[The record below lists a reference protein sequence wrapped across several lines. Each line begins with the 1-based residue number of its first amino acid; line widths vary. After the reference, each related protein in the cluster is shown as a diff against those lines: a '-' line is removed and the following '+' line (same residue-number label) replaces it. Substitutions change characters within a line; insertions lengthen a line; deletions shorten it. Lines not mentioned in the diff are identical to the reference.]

1 MGSKALAL
9 RLLAQASIFA
19 LGVLAWLSVTHG
31 LYATALLCALA
42 GAALAVDLVQKLGV
56 WRAARLVPVQAASG
70 FAAELNR
77 RRLELLLDQTPSPI
91 LLGAGDDRIIAANR
105 AARRAF
111 DTPHLLSDASR
122 LALTGGRSLSDLAS
136 PLRWR
141 DASYAVSRAE
151 IVDEAGQADLVVLT
165 DMTADVRAAEAAAL
179 RDLLRVLNHELM
191 NALTPVASMSR
202 SALDLLR
209 DGGPAATG
217 QAISALERA
226 VARTE
231 GLRDFIDAYRTL
243 TRLPPPAPRLVD
255 LAAWLDVARESFLA
269 QWTARGVALD
279 CPPPPAIEIPIDAD
293 QMWLAIGNLLN
304 NAAEAAL
311 ERPDPR
317 VRLGVRQVETEI
329 RFVVEESGPGV
340 PPAHADQVRLPFF
353 TTKATG
359 SGVGL
364 SLARQIAQGHGGAL
378 TLLAA
383 ASDADIGADTPLAGA
398 RFCLAV
404 PI

>member
-19 LGVLAWLSVTHG
+19 LGVLAWLSVTRG

-42 GAALAVDLVQKLGV
+42 GAALAVDLVQKLGA
-56 WRAARLVPVQAASG
+56 WRAARPTPILAGSG

-91 LLGAGDDRIIAANR
+91 LLGTGDNRIVAANR

-111 DTPHLLSDASR
+111 DTPHLLSDAAR
-122 LALTGGRSLSDLAS
+122 LALTDGRPLSDLAS

-151 IVDEAGQADLVVLT
+151 LVDDGGHADLVVLT

-217 QAISALERA
+217 QAIAALERA

-243 TRLPPPAPRLVD
+243 TRLPPPSPRIVD
-255 LAAWLDVARESFLA
+255 LAAWLDVARESFQA
-269 QWTARGVALD
+269 QWTVQGVTLD
-279 CPPPPAIEIPIDAD
+279 CPTPPRIEIRIDAD

-311 ERPDPR
+311 ERPDPH
-317 VRLGVRQVETEI
+317 VRLGVRQVEAEI
-329 RFVVEESGPGV
+329 RFLVEDSGPGV
-340 PPAHADQVRLPFF
+340 PQDQADQVCLPFF

-378 TLLAA
+378 TLLPPDAP
-383 ASDADIGADTPLAGA
+383 SDHPPLGGA
-398 RFCLAV
+398 RFCLSV
-404 PI
+404 PG

>member
-1 MGSKALAL
+1 MGSKALTL

-19 LGVLAWLSVTHG
+19 LGVLAWLSVTRG

-42 GAALAVDLVQKLGV
+42 GAALALDLVQKLGT
-56 WRAARLVPVQAASG
+56 WRAARPAPILAQTG

-91 LLGAGDDRIIAANR
+91 LLGTGDDRIVAANR

-111 DTPHLLSDASR
+111 DTPHLLSAAAR
-122 LALTGGRSLSDLAS
+122 LALTGGRPLSDLAS
-136 PLRWR
+136 PVRWR

-151 IVDEAGQADLVVLT
+151 LVDDGGQADLVVLT

-217 QAISALERA
+217 QAIAALERA

-243 TRLPPPAPRLVD
+243 TRLPPPSPRIVD
-255 LAAWLDVARESFLA
+255 LAAWLDVARESFQA
-269 QWTARGVALD
+269 QWTVQGVTLD
-279 CPPPPAIEIPIDAD
+279 CPTPPRIEIRIDAD

-311 ERPDPR
+311 ERPHPR
-317 VRLGVRQVETEI
+317 VRLGVAQVESEI
-329 RFVVEESGPGV
+329 RFLVEDSGAGV
-340 PPAHADQVRLPFF
+340 PQDQADQVCLPFF

-378 TLLAA
+378 ALQPP
-383 ASDADIGADTPLAGA
+383 DAPGDHPPLGGA
-398 RFCLAV
+398 RFRLSV
-404 PI
+404 PA

>member
-1 MGSKALAL
+1 MGSKAFAL
-9 RLLAQASIFA
+9 RLLGQVSIFA
-19 LGVLAWLSVTHG
+19 LGVLAWLSIAHG

-42 GAALAVDLVQKLGV
+42 GAALALDLVQKLGA
-56 WRAARLVPVQAASG
+56 WRAARPVPVQARTG

-91 LLGAGDDRIIAANR
+91 LLGTGDDRIVAANR

-111 DTPHLLSDASR
+111 DTPHVLSDADR
-122 LALTGGRSLSDLAS
+122 LALTNGQPLSSLTS

-151 IVDEAGQADLVVLT
+151 IVDDGGHADLVVLT

-231 GLRDFIDAYRTL
+231 GLQHFIAAYRTL
-243 TRLPPPAPRLVD
+243 TRLPPPAPRVVS
-255 LAAWLDVARESFLA
+255 LAAWLDVARESFRA

-279 CPPPPAIEIPIDAD
+279 CPPLSDVEIRIDAD
-293 QMWLAIGNLLN
+293 QMWLAVGNLLN

-311 ERPDPR
+311 ERPAPR
-317 VRLGVRQVETEI
+317 VRLSVQQATNEI
-329 RFVVEESGPGV
+329 LFVVEDSGPGV
-340 PPAHADQVRLPFF
+340 PDDHADQVCLPFF

-378 TLLAA
+378 TLLSPAA
-383 ASDADIGADTPLAGA
+383 PSVHAPLGGA
-398 RFCLAV
+398 RFSLSV
-404 PI
+404 PG

>member
-1 MGSKALAL
+1 MGSKTLAL

-19 LGVLAWLSVTHG
+19 LGVLAWLSVTRG

-42 GAALAVDLVQKLGV
+42 GAALALDLVQKLGA
-56 WRAARLVPVQAASG
+56 WRAARPAPILAQTG
-70 FAAELNR
+70 FAAELTR

-91 LLGAGDDRIIAANR
+91 LLGTGDNRIVAANR

-111 DTPHLLSDASR
+111 DTPHLLSDAAR
-122 LALTGGRSLSDLAS
+122 LALTGGRPLSDLTS

-151 IVDEAGQADLVVLT
+151 LVDEAGQADLVVLT

-243 TRLPPPAPRLVD
+243 TRLPPPSPRVVD
-255 LAAWLDVARESFLA
+255 LAAWLDVARESFRA

-279 CPPPPAIEIPIDAD
+279 GPTPPHVEIRIDAD

-317 VRLGVRQVETEI
+317 VRLSVARVEAEI
-329 RFVVEESGPGV
+329 RFLVEDSGPGV
-340 PPAHADQVRLPFF
+340 PQVQADQVCLPFF

-359 SGVGL
+359 WGVGL

-378 TLLAA
+378 ALLPP
-383 ASDADIGADTPLAGA
+383 DAPGDHPPLGGA
-398 RFCLAV
+398 RFRLSV
-404 PI
+404 PD

>member
-1 MGSKALAL
+1 MGSKTLAL

-19 LGVLAWLSVTHG
+19 LGVLAWLSVTRG

-42 GAALAVDLVQKLGV
+42 GAALAVDLVQKLGA
-56 WRAARLVPVQAASG
+56 WRAARLVPVQAGSG

-91 LLGAGDDRIIAANR
+91 LLGTGDDRIVAANR

-111 DTPHLLSDASR
+111 DTPHLLSDAAR
-122 LALTGGRSLSDLAS
+122 LALTGGRPLSDLAS

-141 DASYAVSRAE
+141 DVRYAVSRAE
-151 IVDEAGQADLVVLT
+151 IVDEAGQADLIVLT

-217 QAISALERA
+217 QAILALERA
-226 VARTE
+226 VARTD

-243 TRLPPPAPRLVD
+243 TRLPPPSPRVVD

-269 QWTARGVALD
+269 QWAARGVALD
-279 CPPPPAIEIPIDAD
+279 CPPPPAVEIRIDAD

-317 VRLGVRQVETEI
+317 VRLSVARVEAEI
-329 RFVVEESGPGV
+329 RFLIEDSGPGV
-340 PPAHADQVRLPFF
+340 PQDQADQVCLPFF

-378 TLLAA
+378 TLLPP
-383 ASDADIGADTPLAGA
+383 DAPGDHPPLGGA
-398 RFCLAV
+398 RFRLSV
-404 PI
+404 PT

>member
-19 LGVLAWLSVTHG
+19 LGVLAWLSVVHG

-42 GAALAVDLVQKLGV
+42 GAALALDLVQRLGT
-56 WRAARLVPVQAASG
+56 WRVARPVPVQVGSG
-70 FAAELNR
+70 FATELNR

-111 DTPHLLSDASR
+111 DTPRVLSDAAR
-122 LALTGGRSLSDLAS
+122 LALTGGRPLSDLTS
-136 PLRWR
+136 PVRWR

-151 IVDEAGQADLVVLT
+151 IVDEAGHADLVVLT

-209 DGGPAATG
+209 DGGPDATG

-231 GLRDFIDAYRTL
+231 GLRGFIDAYRTL
-243 TRLPPPAPRLVD
+243 TRLPPPAPRVVD

-269 QWTARGVALD
+269 QWGDRGVALD
-279 CPPPPAIEIPIDAD
+279 CPPPPAVEIRIDAD
-293 QMWLAIGNLLN
+293 QMWLAVGNLLN

-317 VRLGVRQVETEI
+317 VHLGVQRVGTEI
-329 RFVVEESGPGV
+329 RFVVEDSGPGV
-340 PPAHADQVRLPFF
+340 PPDHADQVCLPFF

-378 TLLAA
+378 ALLPA
-383 ASDADIGADTPLAGA
+383 ASSLDAPLGGA
-398 RFCLAV
+398 RFCLSV
-404 PI
+404 PG

>member
-19 LGVLAWLSVTHG
+19 LGVLAWLAVTRG

-42 GAALAVDLVQKLGV
+42 GAALALDLAQKPGA
-56 WRAARLVPVQAASG
+56 WRVVRPTPIQARTG
-70 FAAELNR
+70 FAAALNR

-91 LLGAGDDRIIAANR
+91 LLGMGDDRIVAANR

-111 DTPHLLSDASR
+111 DTPHALPDAAR
-122 LALTGGRSLSDLAS
+122 LALTGDRPLSSLTS

-151 IVDEAGQADLVVLT
+151 IVDDDGHADLVVLT

-243 TRLPPPAPRLVD
+243 TRLPPPAPRVVD
-255 LAAWLDVARESFLA
+255 LPAWLDVARESFRA
-269 QWTARGVALD
+269 QWAARGVTLD
-279 CPPPPAIEIPIDAD
+279 CPPPPADEIRIDAD

-311 ERPDPR
+311 ERPDPH
-317 VRLGVRQVETEI
+317 VRLGVHRTESEI
-329 RFVVEESGPGV
+329 RFLVEDSGPGV
-340 PPAHADQVRLPFF
+340 PNDHTDQVCLPFF

-378 TLLAA
+378 TLLPAA
-383 ASDADIGADTPLAGA
+383 PDAPLGGA
-398 RFCLAV
+398 RFSLIV
-404 PI
+404 PL

>member
-19 LGVLAWLSVTHG
+19 LGVLAWLSVAHG

-42 GAALAVDLVQKLGV
+42 GAALALDLVQRLAT
-56 WRAARLVPVQAASG
+56 WRTARPAPIQAGSG
-70 FAAELNR
+70 FATELNR

-111 DTPHLLSDASR
+111 DTPRVLSDAAR
-122 LALTGGRSLSDLAS
+122 LALTGGRPLADLAS
-136 PLRWR
+136 PVRWR

-209 DGGPAATG
+209 DGGPDAAG

-243 TRLPPPAPRLVD
+243 TRLPPPAPRVVD

-279 CPPPPAIEIPIDAD
+279 CPPPPAVEIRIDAD

-317 VRLGVRQVETEI
+317 VRLGVQRVESEI
-329 RFVVEESGPGV
+329 RFVVEDSGPGV
-340 PPAHADQVRLPFF
+340 PPDHADQVCLPFF

-378 TLLAA
+378 TLLAPNL
-383 ASDADIGADTPLAGA
+383 DAPLGGA
-398 RFCLAV
+398 RFCLSV
-404 PI
+404 PG

>member
-19 LGVLAWLSVTHG
+19 LGVLAWLSVTRG

-42 GAALAVDLVQKLGV
+42 GAALALDLAQKFGA
-56 WRAARLVPVQAASG
+56 WRAARADPILSGPG
-70 FAAELNR
+70 FAAELSR

-91 LLGAGDDRIIAANR
+91 LLGTGDDRIVAANR

-111 DTPHLLSDASR
+111 DTPHLLSDAAR
-122 LALTGGRSLSDLAS
+122 LALTSGRPLADLAS

-141 DASYAVSRAE
+141 EASYAVSRAE
-151 IVDEAGQADLVVLT
+151 IVDDGGHADLIVLT

-226 VARTE
+226 VARAE
-231 GLRDFIDAYRTL
+231 GLQDFIAAYRTL
-243 TRLPPPAPRLVD
+243 TRLPPPTPRLVD
-255 LAAWLDVARESFLA
+255 LAAWLDVARESFRA

-279 CPPPPAIEIPIDAD
+279 CPAPPDIEIRIDAD
-293 QMWLAIGNLLN
+293 QMWLAVGNLLN

-317 VRLGVRQVETEI
+317 VRLGVQAVENEI
-329 RFVVEESGPGV
+329 LILVEDSGPGV
-340 PPAHADQVRLPFF
+340 PDDQADQVCLPFF
-353 TTKATG
+353 TTKPTG

-378 TLLAA
+378 ALLPAA
-383 ASDADIGADTPLAGA
+383 APSGHAPLGGA
-398 RFCLAV
+398 RFSLSI
-404 PI
+404 PH

>member
-19 LGVLAWLSVTHG
+19 LGVLAWLSVAHG

-42 GAALAVDLVQKLGV
+42 GGALALDLVQRLGA
-56 WRAARLVPVQAASG
+56 WRAARPAPIQAGSG
-70 FAAELNR
+70 FATELNR

-111 DTPHLLSDASR
+111 DTPRVLSDAAR
-122 LALTGGRSLSDLAS
+122 LALTGGRPLSDLAS
-136 PLRWR
+136 PVRWR
-141 DASYAVSRAE
+141 DTSYAVSRAE
-151 IVDEAGQADLVVLT
+151 IVDDGGQADLVVLT

-209 DGGPAATG
+209 DGGPGAADR
-217 QAISALERA
+217 AISALERA

-231 GLRDFIDAYRTL
+231 GLQDFIATYRTL
-243 TRLPPPAPRLVD
+243 TRLPPPSPRVVD
-255 LAAWLDVARESFLA
+255 LAAWLDVARESFRA

-279 CPPPPAIEIPIDAD
+279 CPPPSAVEIRIDAD

-317 VRLGVRQVETEI
+317 VRLDVQRVGAEI
-329 RFVVEESGPGV
+329 RFVVEDSGPGV
-340 PPAHADQVRLPFF
+340 PPDHADQVCLPFF

-378 TLLAA
+378 TLLPAA
-383 ASDADIGADTPLAGA
+383 PSLGAPLGGA
-398 RFCLAV
+398 RFCLSV
-404 PI
+404 PG